1 LERLQEFPESPP
13 PGLVTIPNIAEVPK
27 QHYTLSGYHPA
38 GHGRSESTCWN
49 VWPTLLRAKDSRVGF
64 EATPDMLSITGMTL
78 EQFADLMTGLGY
90 KGEKAERVKVKVA
103 EPVVVPD
110 APVSTA
116 PIPKGNRCWPP
127 GPSKSRWPKP
137 TRRAEAAPVEMEL
150 STPSAGPPSPASSA
164 PNARNGPIA
173 PNARKGI
180 VRRATVPNAAAGGE
194 RPQGDRPKGDRP
206 QGDRPKGDRPQGERR
221 DGGFKDGNKGKGGKP
236 DRRDGGKP
244 GGAKAFEARPPR
256 VEKPI
261 DPDNPFAVLAALKT
275 KS

>member
-1 LERLQEFPESPP
+1 M
-13 PGLVTIPNIAEVPK
+13 
-27 QHYTLSGYHPA
+27 
-38 GHGRSESTCWN
+38 
-49 VWPTLLRAKDSRVGF
+49 GF

-110 APVSTA
+110 APVSIA
-116 PIPKGNRCWPP
+116 PIPEGESVLAPRPVEEP
-127 GPSKSRWPKP
+127 VAEADPE
-137 TRRAEAAPVEMEL
+137 AEAAPVEMETFYTF
-150 STPSAGPPSPASSA
+150 SWA
-164 PNARNGPIA
+164 PKPRFQRPERTER
-173 PNARKGI
+173 PNRPERPQGDRPQGDRPK
-180 VRRATVPNAAAGGE
+180 RAAGGE
-194 RPQGDRPKGDRP
+194 RPQGDRPK
-206 QGDRPKGDRPQGERR
+206 GDRPKGDRPQGERR